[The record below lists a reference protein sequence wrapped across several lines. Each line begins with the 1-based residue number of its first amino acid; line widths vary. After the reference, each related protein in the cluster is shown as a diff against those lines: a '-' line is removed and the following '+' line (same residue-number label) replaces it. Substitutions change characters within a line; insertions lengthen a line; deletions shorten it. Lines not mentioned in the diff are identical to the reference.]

1 MIKVKETMKH
11 LKRIFE
17 NEDILRGDEE
27 IASDLGIRNFTI
39 IGVEELKPGRAN
51 TFGSTYNKYKL
62 IGRKNGELCHVII
75 DSKGDIKFL
84 PNGE

>member
-1 MIKVKETMKH
+1 MKH

-27 IASDLGIRNFTI
+27 IASDLGTFYNTIRNFTI